1 VIFAYLLAGL
11 GFFFGLG
18 SYGTTSFEHKAAND
32 IKAELNGPNVKVNVQ
47 TRAVGLS
54 AVSGHM
60 KRVTISASNFS
71 TPGLPLFT
79 ESNLPKSGKIDDLR
93 IVLTNFELKNL
104 HISRLESKIPDC
116 YYDFG
121 LALKK
126 QQIRLSQSGIGEGFV
141 TIEAKDLEQFILK
154 KYHEIK
160 TVHVVIERGK
170 AHVWGY
176 GEFIVVHT
184 NFDVV
189 ASLQA
194 VDGNKLVLA
203 NAAITFDG
211 HPSDEMA
218 RNVLLQTLNPVVDL
232 DKDLGLYGAI
242 SVTDIQLAG
251 DEIRVKGQTRIPEDP
266 ALQKTSKSSGATT
279 SPS

>member
-11 GFFFGLG
+11 GFLFGLG
-18 SYGTTSFEHKAAND
+18 GYASTSFEHKAAND
-32 IKAELNGPNVKVNVQ
+32 IKSELSGPHVRVSVQ
-47 TRAVGLS
+47 TRAVGLN
-54 AVSGHM
+54 AVAGHL
-60 KRVTISASNFS
+60 KRVTITASDFS

-93 IVLTNFELKNL
+93 IILSDFSLKNL
-104 HISRLESKIPDC
+104 HIARLESKIPDC
-116 YYDFG
+116 YYDFD

-126 QQIRLSQSGIGEGFV
+126 QQIRLSQSGTGEGSV
-141 TIEAKDLEQFILK
+141 TIKARDLEQFILK

-160 TVHVVIERGK
+160 TVHVALENGN

-176 GEFIVVHT
+176 GEFIVIHT
-184 NFDVV
+184 NFDVL

-194 VDGNKLVLA
+194 IDGTKLVLTDA
-203 NAAITFDG
+203 TISFDG
-211 HPSDEMA
+211 HQADEMA
-218 RNVLLQTLNPVVDL
+218 RKVLLDTLNPVVDL

-242 SVTDIQLAG
+242 SVTDIQLDKG
-251 DEIRVKGQTRIPEDP
+251 EIRAKGVTKIPEDP

-279 SPS
+279 SPP